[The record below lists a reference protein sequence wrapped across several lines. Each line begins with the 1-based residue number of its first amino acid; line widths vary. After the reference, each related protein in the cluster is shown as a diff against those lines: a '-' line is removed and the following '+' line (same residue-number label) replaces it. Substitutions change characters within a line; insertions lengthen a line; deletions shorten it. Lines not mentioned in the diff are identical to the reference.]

1 MDPLGLALGCAP
13 DAAVFGTFLAV
24 PKNCPVVGCALE
36 VDPVVSDGISDA
48 AGRAAESGLA
58 VRSSSGVSVDM
69 SEVETTGVRAAA
81 RLR

>member
-1 MDPLGLALGCAP
+1 MDPLALALGFAP

-36 VDPVVSDGISDA
+36 LDPVVP
-48 AGRAAESGLA
+48 AGFSEATGRPAETDLA

-69 SEVETTGVRAAA
+69 SEVETPGVRAAA
-81 RLR
+81 RFR